1 LPVMT
6 RLSADVWEKNSRKDD
21 MNVLT
26 LNDADRMLHAA
37 IAKAEEFGVHVSVSI
52 VDPRGD
58 LITMAR
64 MDGTKWRTIP
74 LSHGKAYVSAT
85 WEQPSSQ
92 LQERAD
98 EPIVRS
104 LIMIEGGHLVPVK
117 GGLPIFRDGVLIG
130 AIATGGASMDQDE
143 DISTAGLAVL

>member
-1 LPVMT
+1 MNILA
-6 RLSADVWEKNSRKDD
+6 LS
-21 MNVLT
+21 
-26 LNDADRMLHAA
+26 DADRMLHAA
-37 IAKAEEFGVHVSVSI
+37 IARATELGVRVSVSI

-64 MDGTKWRTIP
+64 MDGTKWRTVP
-74 LSHGKAYVSAT
+74 LSHGKAYASAT
-85 WEQPSSQ
+85 WEQSSAQ

-104 LIMIEGGHLVPVK
+104 LIAIERGHLVPVK
-117 GGLPIFRDGVLIG
+117 GGLPIFRDGEMIG

-143 DISTAGLAVL
+143 EISTAGLAALQ